1 MRLSTERDR
10 DEARGVEVLLAALDA
25 GIRLFDTSD
34 AYCSD
39 QDDVGHNERLIAR
52 ALAAWHGDRS
62 RVLVATKGGLTRP
75 GGRWHA
81 NGRAVHLSA
90 ACEASL
96 QALGV
101 SRISLYQLH
110 AVDPRTPI
118 ATSMRALAA
127 VQRDGLVEHIGLC
140 NVTVGQIEEARR
152 IIDIAAVQVE
162 LSLWNDDNV
171 LSGVVDYCRRN
182 GIRLIAYRPL
192 GGPARARRAGKDRA
206 LAAIAARHDATPQE
220 IALSW
225 LMHLS
230 PGITPIPGATR
241 VETAR
246 SIAKVRAIQLT
257 DADRAELPS
266 GQPFPA
272 SRGRAAADPARHWAS
287 DAEIVLIMGLPG
299 AGKTTLAR
307 KLIAE
312 GFTHVSRD
320 VEGGTL
326 RDQVASLD
334 RLVEAGHT
342 RIVLDNTYVTRKA
355 RAPVIAW
362 AAAIGIPVRCVWLS
376 TSAEDAQVNAVSRM
390 LSTYGRLLG
399 PDEMRRVSK
408 KDINTFGPGVQFRY
422 QRELEP
428 PDAAEG
434 FSRVDIVPFSRAID
448 PAFTN
453 RAVIVWC
460 DDVLVRSRTGQRAP
474 VTADDVE
481 LIEARAGVLRRYC
494 DNGWRVL
501 GLSWRPEV
509 GEERFTP
516 QQADAGFARMKELL
530 GVPIEVQYCPH
541 GGGPPVCWCRK
552 PLPGLAVVFIR
563 KHQLDATQCIYVG
576 AGAQDPGFARRLG
589 FQYREADDFFAER
602 ARGK

>member
-1 MRLSTERDR
+1 M
-10 DEARGVEVLLAALDA
+10 
-25 GIRLFDTSD
+25 
-34 AYCSD
+34 
-39 QDDVGHNERLIAR
+39 
-52 ALAAWHGDRS
+52 
-62 RVLVATKGGLTRP
+62 
-75 GGRWHA
+75 
-81 NGRAVHLSA
+81 
-90 ACEASL
+90 
-96 QALGV
+96 GV

-110 AVDPRTPI
+110 AVDPRTPL
-118 ATSMRALAA
+118 ATSVRALAA
-127 VQRDGLVEHIGLC
+127 LQHDGLVDHIGLC

-152 IIDIAAVQVE
+152 IVDIAAVQVE
-162 LSLWNDDNV
+162 LSLWNDDAV
-171 LSGVVDYCRRN
+171 LNGVVDYCQRN

-192 GGPARARRAGKDRA
+192 GGPARARRAGKNRA
-206 LAAIAARHDATPQE
+206 LAAVAARHAAKPQE
-220 IALSW
+220 IALAW
-225 LMHLS
+225 LMHVA

-241 VETAR
+241 AETAR
-246 SIAKVRAIQLT
+246 SIAKVPRIQLT

-266 GQPFPA
+266 GQPFQGRRD
-272 SRGRAAADPARHWAS
+272 RGAADPAPHRAP

-307 KLIAE
+307 TFIAE
-312 GFTHVSRD
+312 GFTHLSRD

-326 RDQVASLD
+326 RDLVTSLD
-334 RLVEAGHT
+334 RLVESGHT

-362 AAAIGIPVRCVWLS
+362 AAAIGMPVRCVWLS
-376 TSAEDAQVNAVSRM
+376 TSVEDAQVNAVSRM

-399 PDEMRRVSK
+399 PEEIRRASK
-408 KDINTFGPGVQFRY
+408 KDVNAFGPGVQFRY

-434 FSRVDIVPFSRAID
+434 FTRVDVVPFSRAID

-474 VTADDVE
+474 VAADDVE
-481 LIEARAGVLRRYC
+481 LIEGRAGVLRRYR
-494 DNGWRVL
+494 DNGWRLL

-516 QQADAGFARMKELL
+516 QQADAGFARMQELL

-563 KHQLDATQCIYVG
+563 EHQLDAAQCIYVG

-589 FQYREADDFFAER
+589 FHYREADDFFTE
-602 ARGK
+602 